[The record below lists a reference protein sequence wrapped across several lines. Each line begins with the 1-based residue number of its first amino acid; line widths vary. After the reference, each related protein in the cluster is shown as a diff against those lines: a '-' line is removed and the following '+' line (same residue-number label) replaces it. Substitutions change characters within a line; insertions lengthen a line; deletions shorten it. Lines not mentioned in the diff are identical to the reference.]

1 MTACSAMMQA
11 IVHLPK
17 PVVAAVQGVAT
28 AARRAENG

>member
-1 MTACSAMMQA
+1 MMQT

-17 PVVAAVQGVAT
+17 PVVATVQGVAT